1 MLHFTQFAL
10 GLSTA
15 VPVGFIGCTSECR
28 PNRAG
33 HRAVITMF
41 EPLSDAAVL
50 GATAALLCAAGLLQY
65 TLSTGDQGINAF
77 LMKEKSQNPF
87 YSKNFKAE
95 RPMLPSWLRG
105 FRLPRFD
112 FVEVYGAEPP
122 SPPSGPADEALE
134 ALYTALD
141 DALDVEDYSRA
152 AIIKARIDEA
162 SSPRRAPD

>member
-1 MLHFTQFAL
+1 MLLFTQLL
-10 GLSTA
+10 GLSTV
-15 VPVGFIGCTSECR
+15 VPVGFIGCTSQCR
-28 PNRAG
+28 PSRAG

-50 GATAALLCAAGLLQY
+50 GATAALLCAAGYLQY

-112 FVEVYGAEPP
+112 FVEVYGAEPQR
-122 SPPSGPADEALE
+122 PPSGPADEALE

-141 DALDVEDYSRA
+141 DALEVEDYSRA

>member
-1 MLHFTQFAL
+1 M
-10 GLSTA
+10 
-15 VPVGFIGCTSECR
+15 
-28 PNRAG
+28 
-33 HRAVITMF
+33 TMF

-50 GATAALLCAAGLLQY
+50 GATAAVLCAAGYLQY
-65 TLSTGDQGINAF
+65 TLSSGDQGINAF

-87 YSKNFKAE
+87 YSKDFKAE

-105 FRLPRFD
+105 FRLP
-112 FVEVYGAEPP
+112 VYGAEPP

-141 DALDVEDYSRA
+141 DALEVEDYSRA

>member
-1 MLHFTQFAL
+1 MVVLNAPFAL
-10 GLSTA
+10 ALSTA
-15 VPVGFIGCTSECR
+15 VPVSSSQCR
-28 PNRAG
+28 PFWAG
-33 HRAVITMF
+33 QRAVMTMF

-50 GATAALLCAAGLLQY
+50 GATAAVLCAAGYLQY
-65 TLSTGDQGINAF
+65 TLSSGDQGINAF

-87 YSKNFKAE
+87 YSKDFKAE

-141 DALDVEDYSRA
+141 DALEVEDYSRA